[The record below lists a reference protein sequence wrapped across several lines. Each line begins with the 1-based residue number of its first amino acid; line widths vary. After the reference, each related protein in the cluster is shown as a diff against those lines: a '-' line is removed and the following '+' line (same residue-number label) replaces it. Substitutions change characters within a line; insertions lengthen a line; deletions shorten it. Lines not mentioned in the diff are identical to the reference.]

1 MPQHFEQATSLVTEE
16 MVAEAVVCGPDPER
30 HIENIKQAAEAGYDE
45 VYVQQIGPEQ
55 AAFFR
60 FYEREVLPALR

>member
-1 MPQHFEQATSLVTEE
+1 VTEE

-30 HIENIKQAAEAGYDE
+30 HIENIKQAAEACYDE
-45 VYVQQIGPEQ
+45 IYVQQIGPEQ
-55 AAFFR
+55 EAFFR